1 MSTVSMMKLASSAYD
16 MACER
21 YGAHVAYSIV
31 ESMGGS
37 MVKFASQGG
46 RDLSVFFDVMDQQVV
61 QEFDELCW
69 RNGTTHE
76 KVAAVGRAT
85 GDNPWLLAAS
95 PRRLEKQANVM
106 SAGLQAA
113 NAVGQGVQAATK
125 KLVGGAAGRATA
137 VAKTQRN
144 LNVQKQM
151 AKVKQ
156 PRGSFSGQGG
166 YAAPKGNELTQ
177 YQNAAG
183 QVATG
188 PATTDAKLLAQK
200 GYTQTAKTQNVTTGS
215 GKQVTRQVQ
224 QVDPNA
230 QRYGGKD
237 LQIRKAEAKAR
248 NQAFADKANAQTQ
261 AQGSMGTQSEN
272 STRGMRPQS
281 KDVQNATYKSNRRAK
296 QRFDR
301 GAGDRVDSLE
311 RGIQKNR
318 ADFND
323 MSESAFNMQGAGGTT
338 GRGAKG
344 YDTAL
349 KEYRQNIQQKAR
361 PVKNNVTK
369 KTNTGTGQANAQTLP
384 ADHPRSN
391 PWFDTTKLQQGWDK
405 TKTLAKQYALPVGVA
420 TGVGMGGYGV
430 YRAAQG
436 GAQQAQQAA
445 YSPEA
450 YGYNYGY

>member
-46 RDLSVFFDVMDQQVV
+46 RDLSVFFDVMDEQVV
-61 QEFDELCW
+61 REFDELCW

-95 PRRLEKQANVM
+95 PRRLEKQANVVN
-106 SAGLQAA
+106 AGM
-113 NAVGQGVQAATK
+113 NALNATGK
-125 KLVGGAAGRATA
+125 TVAGAVKTLKNTATGRIQSLGKA
-137 VAKTQRN
+137 QRN
-144 LNVQKQM
+144 LNVQQHM

-166 YAAPKGNELTQ
+166 YAAPRGNQLNQ
-177 YQNAAG
+177 YQNSAG

-224 QVDPNA
+224 QVDPNK
-230 QRYGGKD
+230 QRYSGD
-237 LQIRKAEAKAR
+237 ELQKRLAEAKQRNSQFAGQADAR
-248 NQAFADKANAQTQ
+248 TQ
-261 AQGSMGTQSEN
+261 AQGSMGTKAQNTQGMTKKTQNRDVTRRDTGSVNRKEN
-272 STRGMRPQS
+272 LQKGMQKTKGKVNEMTEAS
-281 KDVQNATYKSNRRAK
+281 FN
-296 QRFDR
+296 
-301 GAGDRVDSLE
+301 LE
-311 RGIQKNR
+311 
-318 ADFND
+318 
-323 MSESAFNMQGAGGTT
+323 GAGGHMP
-338 GRGAKG
+338 GQKG
-344 YDTAL
+344 YNTAL
-349 KEYRQNIQQKAR
+349 KEYRAGIQQNAQQKAR

-369 KTNTGTGQANAQTLP
+369 NTNTGTGQANAQTLP

-391 PWFDTTKLQQGWDK
+391 PWFDTTKLRQGWDK
-405 TKTLAKQYALPVGVA
+405 TKTLAKQYALPAGVA
-420 TGVGMGGYGV
+420 AGVGMGGYGV